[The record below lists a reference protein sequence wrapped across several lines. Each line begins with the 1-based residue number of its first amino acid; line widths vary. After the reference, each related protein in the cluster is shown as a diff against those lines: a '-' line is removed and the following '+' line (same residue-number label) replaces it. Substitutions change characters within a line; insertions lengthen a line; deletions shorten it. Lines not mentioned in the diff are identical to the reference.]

1 MAIMTQ
7 DNDFVLIASN
17 LFLWTSTILEL
28 FQLPGK
34 ISHFKELRNI
44 IGNGVTIVESQVFL
58 SCVLI

>member
-28 FQLPGK
+28 FQFPGK